1 MLRRFVPAT
10 AVATLVIAGLTG
22 CSAQANKAAD
32 CAEVMT
38 SGSLSDSVSV
48 IGSYG
53 TPPEIS
59 VKGDFAIA
67 DSQRTIVSK
76 AEDRSKL
83 ADEQSLVSVNMAF
96 FDETTGAELYASPV
110 FTGQGDSPEFL
121 MVSEELSNP
130 LSEAVRCSAA
140 GDRVVLAMSPE
151 DSAQIAAQLGG
162 TVGASVIGVIDVV
175 DTRGLT
181 ASGPVRGLPSGYP
194 AVVTN
199 DEGRPGVVLPPR
211 EAPKGTSSATR
222 IVGDGAV
229 VSADNN
235 VIAQVLAVGWDG
247 NKRMNTWDP
256 EDFQNF
262 GLKALQ
268 SEDLISQTGYTFRPE
283 LTGKTVGSQVVI
295 VENVDGNAQVVVVD
309 IIGVN

>member
-1 MLRRFVPAT
+1 MLRRIVPAT

-22 CSAQANKAAD
+22 CSAQANRAAD

-38 SGSLSDSVSV
+38 SGALSDNVTV

-53 TPPEIS
+53 SLPEIS
-59 VKGDFAIA
+59 VKGDFDIT

-96 FDETTGAELYASPV
+96 FDEATGSALYASPV
-110 FTGQGDSPEFL
+110 FTGQGESPEFL

-151 DSAQIAAQLGG
+151 DSAQIASQLGG
-162 TVGASVIGVIDVV
+162 TLGASVIGVIDVV
-175 DTRGLT
+175 DTRELA

-211 EAPKGTSSATR
+211 MAPEGMSSATR
-222 IVGDGAV
+222 IVGDGAEV
-229 VSADNN
+229 TAGNN
-235 VIAQVLAVGWDG
+235 VIAQVMVVGWDG
-247 NKRMNTWDP
+247 TPRMNTWNP
-256 EDFQNF
+256 EDAQNY

-268 SEDLISQTGYTFRPE
+268 SEDMIAQTGYTFRSE

-295 VENVDGNAQVVVVD
+295 VENIDGNAQVVVVD